1 MNSDLTIMLPMPILL
16 PARFRCAVAAFALT
30 LLPVVALADLP
41 VTYKDGSRALF
52 SVSAPDFWTVRAGG
66 PRELAAPGEELR
78 EVARVMAMYPVS
90 EPRVW
95 VGFVSPD
102 GVRNFDQ
109 ATDYLRDIGPFLVR
123 DAKVDS
129 RKSLRVGGLP
139 ARSIAGRG
147 KRKGKAVNFT
157 AVMIDLPNGRM
168 AISVVVMEAGID
180 PAITADVNAI
190 FASFRAVH

>member
-1 MNSDLTIMLPMPILL
+1 MSDLLHTRFLRAFAALALTFL
-16 PARFRCAVAAFALT
+16 PA
-30 LLPVVALADLP
+30 VVQADLP
-41 VTYKDGSRALF
+41 VTYKDGNRALF

-66 PRELAAPGEELR
+66 PRELAAPGEEAR
-78 EVARVMAMYPVS
+78 EVVRVMAMYPAS

-95 VGFVSPD
+95 VGFISPD

-109 ATDYLRDIGPFLVR
+109 AAEYLRDIGPFLVKN
-123 DAKVDS
+123 ATVDS

-139 ARSIAGRG
+139 AKTISGRG

-157 AVMIDLPNGRM
+157 AVLIDLPNGRM

-190 FASFRAVH
+190 FGSFRAVR